1 MDALRAYIG
10 TKVQPSSECVIDMK
24 IIAKFELSEIT
35 PVGTILSKVDYPL
48 LFVVSIQTVTQTGRL

>member
-1 MDALRAYIG
+1 MRGKVDALRAYIG

-35 PVGTILSKVDYPL
+35 PVGTILSKVD
-48 LFVVSIQTVTQTGRL
+48 